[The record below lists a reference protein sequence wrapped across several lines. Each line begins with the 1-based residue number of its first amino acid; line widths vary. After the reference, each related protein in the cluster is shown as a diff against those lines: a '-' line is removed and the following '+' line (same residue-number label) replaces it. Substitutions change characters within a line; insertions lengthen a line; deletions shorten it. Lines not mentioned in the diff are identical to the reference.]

1 MDFQPSYIKLL
12 NDGSLIKKIE
22 EAKKHITYC
31 NLCPHECA
39 VDRTKKQAF
48 AKPLI
53 KPWYQAMGLILVK
66 KMSLLVIEDLEQY
79 FLDIVI

>member
-1 MDFQPSYIKLL
+1 MDFKPSYIKLL

-39 VDRTKKQAF
+39 VDRCYKANYSVPKSTF
-48 AKPLI
+48 
-53 KPWYQAMGLILVK
+53 
-66 KMSLLVIEDLEQY
+66 
-79 FLDIVI
+79 